1 MNSPEIKYHWAD
13 VQSSQG
19 VTYRFPE
26 RVTDFMKDKHTRPA
40 VYRWTVRNATLSLRA
55 LYVGETDNLARRVGQ
70 YLSPGARQA
79 TNLRLKAYFDAAL
92 GRDER
97 IELQALEFEPFQIN
111 KVRFTPNLLGHSH
124 VRKMLENFILVEL
137 YPSAASG
144 LPVILNQVFKQDAE
158 RSKKRED
165 DAVAA
170 LKKLGLTDE
179 QIVRVTQAALI
190 SKTKPPA

>member
-1 MNSPEIKYHWAD
+1 MNSLEIKYHWAD

-26 RVTDFMKDKHTRPA
+26 KVTDFMKEKYTRPA
-40 VYRWTVRNATLSLRA
+40 VYRWTVRSATLSLRA
-55 LYVGETDNLARRVGQ
+55 LYVGETDNLVRRVGQ

-79 TNLRLKAYFDAAL
+79 TNLRLKAYFDAAR

-97 IELQALEFEPFQIN
+97 IELQAFEFEPFEIN
-111 KVRFTPNLLGHSH
+111 KVQFTRDLLGHSH
-124 VRKMLENFILVEL
+124 VRKMLENFILAEL
-137 YPSAASG
+137 YPSVAGG
-144 LPVILNQVFKQDAE
+144 LPVILNQVFKQDTE

-190 SKTKPPA
+190 SKTKPRV